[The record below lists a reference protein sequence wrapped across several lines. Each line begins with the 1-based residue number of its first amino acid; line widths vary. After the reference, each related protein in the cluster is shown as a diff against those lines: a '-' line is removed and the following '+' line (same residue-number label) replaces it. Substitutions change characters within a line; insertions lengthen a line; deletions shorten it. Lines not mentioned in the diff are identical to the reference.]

1 MSKEIPCIY
10 RVIILFDK
18 KYVEVTQQ
26 EKCVIEMTSA
36 WANLLLPNYVNLI
49 ALQSAKHFQMSI
61 SIMTLYE
68 FASLLPQVICQHC
81 NDTSPLLLF
90 NPSPENVPEQLIIE
104 L

>member
-10 RVIILFDK
+10 RVIMLFDK

-49 ALQSAKHFQMSI
+49 AL
-61 SIMTLYE
+61 
-68 FASLLPQVICQHC
+68 
-81 NDTSPLLLF
+81 
-90 NPSPENVPEQLIIE
+90 
-104 L
+104 